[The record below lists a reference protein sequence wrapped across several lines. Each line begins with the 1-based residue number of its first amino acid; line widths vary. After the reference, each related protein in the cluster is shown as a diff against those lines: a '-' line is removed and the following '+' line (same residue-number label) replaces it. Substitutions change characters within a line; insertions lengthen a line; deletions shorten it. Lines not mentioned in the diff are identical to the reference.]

1 MNRRTFLQFST
12 LASFAAIGYFL
23 NPLKLFELQNADARK
38 ISEPEMELP
47 DLQFAELEL
56 RTQTDSIVIHHS
68 GTENRKDLSVS
79 EIHKYHRNLGWAGIG
94 YHFVIRQDGTI
105 ERGRYIDTVG
115 AHCYEHNGNTV
126 GICLSGNFNYDQ
138 PTKKQLNSAKKLTA
152 WLCQKYHLDPHS
164 DSTLLGHRDLILGT
178 NCPGMNLYEDL
189 DELRDFCIRKVR
201 V

>member
-1 MNRRTFLQFST
+1 MNRRTFLQ
-12 LASFAAIGYFL
+12 LSFLGAIGYFL
-23 NPLKLFELQNADARK
+23 NPLQLFDFQNADARK

-56 RTQTDSIVIHHS
+56 RTMTDSIVIHHS

-94 YHFVIRQDGTI
+94 YHFVIRKDGTI
-105 ERGRYIDTVG
+105 ERGRYLDTIG
-115 AHCYEHNGNTV
+115 AHCYEHNANTV
-126 GICLSGNFNYDQ
+126 GICLSGNFNYDK
-138 PTKKQLNSAKKLTA
+138 PTRKQMNSAKKLTA

-164 DSTLLGHRDLILGT
+164 DSTLLGHRDLIHGT
-178 NCPGMNLYEDL
+178 NCPGMNCYENL

-201 V
+201 I